1 MTLGAAIAPAVA
13 GLRALLDVPVEPDA
27 DQARSWLEA
36 ELAKPVYHQTQS
48 LLDRFL
54 GWLWRTLNGAGQAI
68 GNIDPVM
75 AAVVAVSVVAAAVG
89 IGLLVAGPVRRAR
102 TAARASV
109 DVLGDD
115 TRSAA
120 QLRADADAHAAGAR
134 WHEAV
139 LDRFRAILRSL
150 EERAVLDPRPG
161 RTAHEAAE
169 LAGTRL
175 PACASELA
183 WAGRLFDDVCY
194 GDVAADATADGRL
207 RALDKAVTQTRPT
220 ALTERGEQPLVGT
233 GAP

>member
-1 MTLGAAIAPAVA
+1 MTLGAAIVPAVA

-27 DQARSWLEA
+27 DQARSWLRA
-36 ELAKPVYHQTQS
+36 ELANPVYHQGPS

-54 GWLWRTLNGAGQAI
+54 TWLWQTLNGAGQAI
-68 GNIDPVM
+68 GNIDPVL

-115 TRSAA
+115 IRSAA
-120 QLRADADAHAAGAR
+120 QIRVDADAHAAAGR
-134 WHEAV
+134 WDEAV
-139 LDRFRAILRSL
+139 LDRFRAILRAL
-150 EERAVLDPRPG
+150 EERTVLDPRPG

-169 LAGTRL
+169 LAGIRL
-175 PACASELA
+175 PSCADDLR

-194 GDVAADATADGRL
+194 GDVAADAAADARL
-207 RALDKAVTQTRPT
+207 RSLDRTTMATRPT
-220 ALTERGEQPLVGT
+220 TLTDRDSAPLVGT
-233 GAP
+233 AAP